1 MSLSEEPEAEDG
13 ALGREIERVKLG
25 RPESPV
31 PSCMSMKSDFSMEH
45 PTHFRAG
52 DFNPDPRVKLGRPE
66 SPVPSCMSMKSDFSM
81 EHPTHFR
88 AGDFNPDPRSA
99 GHENMSCDFCIE
111 TKFRAVKHCV
121 TCIASYCETH
131 VRQHYTVP
139 ALQRHRLVDICGDQE
154 PSLCQQHHRALELFC
169 KTDQTHICSLCSV
182 QEHRGHD
189 TIFMSEQDVR
199 RAVTGEPEDFCTGG
213 FRETVQTGWLQTLKD
228 KHKEALKTQFE
239 VVSEG
244 IAKPGEQTLLDDIF
258 THVWITEGSCVEV
271 NHGHEVMQVETVSK
285 STKSEIHSIKCS
297 DIFKPLPGQTIP
309 TRTVM
314 MKGVAGI
321 GKTFSVQK
329 FILDWAT
336 GKDNQDFDFIFFLPF
351 RELNLIKSEMS
362 LQELVLCFC
371 PEIKSSDNVLDGH
384 KVLFIFDGLD
394 ESKHPL
400 NFKTNQRWSDV
411 EKQASVDVLLTNL
424 IKRNFPVN
432 SYIWITSRPAAA
444 GLIPPEL
451 ISRVT
456 EVQGFED
463 QQKEEY
469 IRKKCKNRALAD
481 RIISHI
487 KTLRSLYILCYV
499 PVFCWIVVTV
509 LEHTLE
515 ENSRANPT
523 TLTDF
528 YTYFLLVLL
537 TAKEQKEKKETVL
550 KTNQDVILKL
560 GKLAFESL
568 EKNIIV
574 FYEEDLKKYG
584 IDLNSSSFYSGVW
597 KEIFKQDSVLFQEK
611 VYCFLHLTVQEY
623 FAALYVL
630 GSHQNSNINPLEKGN
645 PPASTLFHLNKVA
658 LGRAIQS
665 KTGHLDLFVRFL
677 LGMLMKNNQELLRG
691 FLSHTQDHS
700 SDIQKTAGFIKELIR
715 KTSSPERYMN
725 LFHCLSELKDKSL
738 MDEFSVTLDKLKVK
752 VKHSGQR
759 LSPSQCSALAYFS
772 LLSEKEIDVF
782 NMSEYATSEECVR
795 RLLPV
800 AKITKTLR
808 MRECGLTE
816 RCCEDLASALQSQY
830 SSLRKLNLSKNNLGD
845 SGVKLLSA
853 ALRDP
858 NCKLTT
864 LWMSKCGLTERCC
877 EDLASVLQSQHSIL
891 RDLFLSDNN
900 LGDSGLKLLSA
911 ALRDPNCK
919 LTGLWMWSCKLTES
933 CCEDLASA
941 LQSQHSS
948 LRELELG
955 YNNLGDSGVK
965 LLSAALREPNCK
977 LTTLKMCN
985 CELTER
991 CCEDLAS
998 VLQSQHSSLTEL
1010 DLGLN
1015 NLGDSGVKLLSA
1027 ALRDPNCKLTTLKME
1042 RCGLTERC
1050 CEDLA
1055 SALQSQQSSLTVL
1068 DLSEN
1073 KLGDSG
1079 VKLLSAALRDPN
1091 CKLTKLWMERCGLT
1105 ERCCEDLASA
1115 LQSQQSSLTV
1125 LDLSENKLGD
1135 SGVKLLSA
1143 ALRDPNCKL
1152 TKLWMWSC
1160 ELTERCCEDL
1170 ASVLQ
1175 SQHSSLTELDLD
1187 LNNLRDSGVK
1197 LLSAALRDPNCKL
1210 TTLKMRRCELT
1221 ERCCEDLASVLQS
1234 QHSSLRELDL
1244 TKNNLGDSGVK
1255 LLSAALRDPNCKLT
1269 TLW

>member
-1 MSLSEEPEAEDG
+1 MSRRTAFEMSLSGEPEAEDG
-13 ALGREIERVKLG
+13 AMGPEIKRVKLE
-25 RPESPV
+25 RPESSV
-31 PSCMSMKSDFSMEH
+31 PRCVSMKSDGSMNPPIE
-45 PTHFRAG
+45 FRGGA
-52 DFNPDPRVKLGRPE
+52 FASDPRVKLDRPGSPMSSCVSIKSDGSMNPPIEFREGPIASDRRVKLERPE
-66 SPVPSCMSMKSDFSM
+66 SSVPSCLSMKSDGSM
-81 EHPTHFR
+81 NPPIEFR
-88 AGDFNPDPRSA
+88 GGGFASDPRVKLDRPGSPVSSCVSIKSDGSMNPPIEFREGPIASDRRVKLERPESSVPRCVSMKSDGSMNPPIEFRGGGFASDPRVKLDRPGSPMSSCVSIKSDGSMNPPIEFREGPIASDRRVKLERPESSVPRCVSMKSDGSMNPPIEFRGGGFASDPRVKLDRPGSPMSSCVSIKSDGSMNPPIEFREGPIASDRRVKLERPESSVPSCLSMKSDGSMNPPIEFRGGGFASDPRVKLDRPGSPVSSCVSIKSDSSMNPPIEFREGPIAPDPRSA
-99 GHENMSCDFCIE
+99 GHGNVFCDFCTDKKI
-111 TKFRAVKHCV
+111 RAVKYCHVCP
-121 TCIASYCETH
+121 ASYCETH

-139 ALQRHRLVDICGDQE
+139 ALQKHRLVDISGDQE

-169 KTDQTHICSLCSV
+169 KTDQTLICSLCSV

-189 TIFMSEQDVR
+189 TFFMSEQDVR

-213 FRETVQTGWLQTLKD
+213 FQIDQTGWLQTLKD

-309 TRTVM
+309 IRTVM

-329 FILDWAT
+329 FILDWTT

-371 PEIKSSDNVLDGH
+371 PEIKSSDNVLDSH

-394 ESKHPL
+394 ESQHPL
-400 NFKTNQRWSDV
+400 DFKTNQRWSDV
-411 EKQASVDVLLTNL
+411 KKQASVDVLLTNL

-432 SYIWITSRPAAA
+432 ASIWITSRPAAT

-487 KTLRSLYILCYV
+487 KALRSLYILCYV

-515 ENSRANPT
+515 ENSGANPT

-550 KTNQDVILKL
+550 KINQEAILKL

-568 EKNIIV
+568 KKNIIV
-574 FYEEDLKKYG
+574 FYEKDLKKYG
-584 IDLNSSSFYSGVW
+584 IDLHNSSLYSGVW
-597 KEIFKQDSVLFQEK
+597 KEIFKQESVLFQEK

-630 GSHQNSNINPLEKGN
+630 GSHQNKNINPLKKGN

-658 LGRAIQS
+658 LRRAIQS

-677 LGMLMKNNQELLRG
+677 LGTGMKNNQELLKG

-700 SDIQKTAGFIKELIR
+700 SDILETTEHIKKLIR
-715 KTSSPERYMN
+715 GASSPERCFN

-738 MDEFSVTLDKLKVK
+738 MDEFNVTLDKG
-752 VKHSGQR
+752 KHSGQS

-782 NMSEYATSEECVR
+782 DMSEYATSEECVR

-800 AKITKTLR
+800 AKITKTLT
-808 MRECGLTE
+808 ME
-816 RCCEDLASALQSQY
+816 R
-830 SSLRKLNLSKNNLGD
+830 
-845 SGVKLLSA
+845 
-853 ALRDP
+853 
-858 NCKLTT
+858 CKLTQ
-864 LWMSKCGLTERCC
+864 RCC
-877 EDLASVLQSQHSIL
+877 KE
-891 RDLFLSDNN
+891 
-900 LGDSGLKLLSA
+900 
-911 ALRDPNCK
+911 
-919 LTGLWMWSCKLTES
+919 
-933 CCEDLASA
+933 LASA

-948 LRELELG
+948 LRELDLSHS
-955 YNNLGDSGVK
+955 NLGDSGVK
-965 LLSAALREPNCK
+965 LLFAALRHPNCK
-977 LTTLKMCN
+977 LTTLK
-985 CELTER
+985 
-991 CCEDLAS
+991 
-998 VLQSQHSSLTEL
+998 
-1010 DLGLN
+1010 
-1015 NLGDSGVKLLSA
+1015 
-1027 ALRDPNCKLTTLKME
+1027 
-1042 RCGLTERC
+1042 
-1050 CEDLA
+1050 
-1055 SALQSQQSSLTVL
+1055 
-1068 DLSEN
+1068 
-1073 KLGDSG
+1073 
-1079 VKLLSAALRDPN
+1079 
-1091 CKLTKLWMERCGLT
+1091 
-1105 ERCCEDLASA
+1105 
-1115 LQSQQSSLTV
+1115 
-1125 LDLSENKLGD
+1125 
-1135 SGVKLLSA
+1135 
-1143 ALRDPNCKL
+1143 
-1152 TKLWMWSC
+1152 
-1160 ELTERCCEDL
+1160 
-1170 ASVLQ
+1170 
-1175 SQHSSLTELDLD
+1175 
-1187 LNNLRDSGVK
+1187 
-1197 LLSAALRDPNCKL
+1197 
-1210 TTLKMRRCELT
+1210 
-1221 ERCCEDLASVLQS
+1221 
-1234 QHSSLRELDL
+1234 
-1244 TKNNLGDSGVK
+1244 
-1255 LLSAALRDPNCKLT
+1255 
-1269 TLW
+1269 